1 MQDKLKNLSES
12 HEDSNANSID
22 TDDALDIADLSSKQ
36 PIVSVA
42 QYVVLSIG
50 VMKNFFFVSCL
61 PCQRGYHNAHVMD
74 KRMKFLLLDILIII
88 ICSCRCKFLKQYSVL
103 PT

>member
-1 MQDKLKNLSES
+1 MQDKLKNLSKS

-42 QYVVLSIG
+42 QWYSG
-50 VMKNFFFVSCL
+50 VMNLNVCCFPYWYSEFFLCL
-61 PCQRGYHNAHVMD
+61 M
-74 KRMKFLLLDILIII
+74 LT
-88 ICSCRCKFLKQYSVL
+88 L
-103 PT
+103 PKGIS